1 MKVGYLGP
9 EATFTHVAVRS
20 VFKNDEHIAYSS
32 IPVCMDNVAEGEVD
46 LVVVPIEN
54 SVEGSVTTTID
65 YLVHEQPLKMVGE
78 IIIPI
83 RQHLLMA
90 KGQAHRVKDIEVI
103 YSHSHALAQCHTFL
117 HNQYKYTKLEPV
129 TSTSAA
135 AKMVSEQ
142 SNECIAA
149 IANEFA
155 AKKYGLK
162 IVASDIHS
170 NSYNHTRFIVL
181 QRHNAKLETNY
192 FEPKH
197 TKATLVINMPEN
209 RAGALHQVLSAFAW
223 RQIDL
228 SKIESRPTKTGLGN
242 YFFIVDVEMGYDDV
256 LLPGVKQELEAL
268 GFSVEVLGSYS
279 TISL

>member
-1 MKVGYLGP
+1 MKIGYLGP
-9 EATFTHVAVRS
+9 EATFTHVAVQS
-20 VFKNDEHIAYSS
+20 VFKEDEHIAYSS
-32 IPVCMDNVAEGEVD
+32 IPVCMDSVAEGEVD
-46 LVVVPIEN
+46 FAVVPIEN

-65 YLVHEQPLKMVGE
+65 YLVHEQPLKMIGE

-83 RQHLLMA
+83 RQHLLMT
-90 KGQAHRVKDIEVI
+90 KDQADRVNEIEII
-103 YSHSHALAQCHTFL
+103 YSHSHALAQCHPFL

-135 AKMVSEQ
+135 AKIVSEQ
-142 SNECIAA
+142 PNECIAA

-155 AKKYGLK
+155 AKKYGLE

-181 QRHNAKLETNY
+181 QRADSHTETHFFQKN
-192 FEPKH
+192 H
-197 TKATLVINMPEN
+197 TKATFVIMMPEN

-228 SKIESRPTKTGLGN
+228 SKIESRPMKTGLGN
-242 YFFIVDVEMGYDDV
+242 YFFIIDVEMGYDDV

-268 GFSVEVLGSYS
+268 GFTVEVVGSYS

>member
-1 MKVGYLGP
+1 MKIGYLGP
-9 EATFTHVAVRS
+9 EATFTHVAVQS

-32 IPVCMDNVAEGEVD
+32 IPVCMDSVAEGEVD
-46 LVVVPIEN
+46 LAVVPIEN

-65 YLVHEQPLKMVGE
+65 YLVHEQPLKMIGE

-83 RQHLLMA
+83 RQHLLMV
-90 KGQAHRVKDIEVI
+90 KGQAHRVKDIEII
-103 YSHSHALAQCHTFL
+103 YSHSHALAQCHQFL

-135 AKMVSEQ
+135 AKIVSEQ
-142 SNECIAA
+142 SNVCIAA
-149 IANEFA
+149 IANESA
-155 AKKYGLK
+155 AKKYDLE

-181 QRHNAKLETNY
+181 QKKDTKIETNY
-192 FEPKH
+192 FQKQH
-197 TKATLVINMPEN
+197 SKATLVIMMPEN

-228 SKIESRPTKTGLGN
+228 SKIESRPMKTGLGN
-242 YFFIVDVEMGYDDV
+242 YFFIIDVEMGYDEV

-268 GFSVEVLGSYS
+268 GFTVEVVGSYS

>member
-1 MKVGYLGP
+1 MKIGYLGP
-9 EATFTHVAVRS
+9 EATFTHVAVQS
-20 VFKNDEHIAYSS
+20 VFKEDEHIAYSS
-32 IPVCMDNVAEGEVD
+32 IPVCMDSVAEGEVD
-46 LVVVPIEN
+46 LAVVPIEN

-65 YLVHEQPLKMVGE
+65 YLVHEQPLKMIGE

-83 RQHLLMA
+83 RQHLLMT
-90 KGQAHRVKDIEVI
+90 KEQADRVNEIEII
-103 YSHSHALAQCHTFL
+103 YSHSHALAQCHPFL

-135 AKMVSEQ
+135 AKIVSEQ
-142 SNECIAA
+142 PNECIAA

-155 AKKYGLK
+155 AKKYGLE
-162 IVASDIHS
+162 IVSSDIHS

-181 QRHNAKLETNY
+181 QRADAQTETHFFQKN
-192 FEPKH
+192 H
-197 TKATLVINMPEN
+197 TKATFVIMMPEN

-228 SKIESRPTKTGLGN
+228 SKIESRPMKTGLGN
-242 YFFIVDVEMGYDDV
+242 YFFIIDVEMGYDDV
-256 LLPGVKQELEAL
+256 LLPGVRQELEAL
-268 GFSVEVLGSYS
+268 GFTVEVVGSYS

>member
-1 MKVGYLGP
+1 MKIAYLGP
-9 EATFTHVAVRS
+9 EATFTHVAVQS
-20 VFKNDEHIAYSS
+20 VFTSDEHIAYSS
-32 IPVCMDNVAEGEVD
+32 IPVCMDSVAEGEVD
-46 LVVVPIEN
+46 LAVVPIEN

-83 RQHLLMA
+83 RQHLLMS
-90 KGQAHRVKDIEVI
+90 KGQVHRSKDIEVI

-129 TSTSAA
+129 SSTSAA
-135 AKMVSEQ
+135 AKLVSEQ
-142 SNECIAA
+142 PQECIAA

-155 AKKYGLK
+155 AKKYGLE

-181 QRHNAKLETNY
+181 QKEESSVETNY
-192 FEPKH
+192 FQKNH
-197 TKATLVINMPEN
+197 TKATFVIMMPEN

-228 SKIESRPTKTGLGN
+228 SKIESRPMKTGLGN
-242 YFFIVDVEMGYDDV
+242 YFFIIDVVMGYDDV
-256 LLPGVKQELEAL
+256 LLPGVKQELESL
-268 GFSVEVLGSYS
+268 GFSVEIVGSYS
-279 TISL
+279 TIQL

>member
-1 MKVGYLGP
+1 MKIGYLGP
-9 EATFTHVAVRS
+9 EATFTHVAVQS
-20 VFKNDEHIAYSS
+20 VFKEEEHIAYSS
-32 IPVCMDNVAEGEVD
+32 IPVCMDNLAEGEVD
-46 LVVVPIEN
+46 FAVVPIEN

-65 YLVHEQPLKMVGE
+65 YLVHEQPLKMIGE

-90 KGQAHRVKDIEVI
+90 KKQVHRANEIKTI
-103 YSHSHALAQCHTFL
+103 YSHSHALAQCHPYL
-117 HNQYKYTKLEPV
+117 HTHYKYTKLEPV

-135 AKMVSEQ
+135 AKIVSEQ
-142 SNECIAA
+142 SNLCIAA

-155 AKKYGLK
+155 AKKYGLE

-181 QRHNAKLETNY
+181 QREDAHYESSY
-192 FEPKH
+192 FQAKH
-197 TKATLVINMPEN
+197 TKSTFVIMMPEN

-228 SKIESRPTKTGLGN
+228 SKIESRPMKTGLGN
-242 YFFIVDVEMGYDDV
+242 YFFIIDVVMGYDDV

-268 GFSVEVLGSYS
+268 GFTVDVVGSYS
-279 TISL
+279 SISL

>member
-1 MKVGYLGP
+1 MKIGYLGP
-9 EATFTHVAVRS
+9 EATFTHVAVQS
-20 VFKNDEHIAYSS
+20 VFKEEEHIAYSS

-46 LVVVPIEN
+46 LAVVPIEN

-65 YLVHEQPLKMVGE
+65 YLVHEQPLKMIGE

-90 KGQAHRVKDIEVI
+90 KEQAHRANEIDII
-103 YSHSHALAQCHTFL
+103 YSHSHALAQCHPYL
-117 HNQYKYTKLEPV
+117 HTNYKYTKLEPV
-129 TSTSAA
+129 ASTSAA
-135 AKMVSEQ
+135 AKIVSEQ
-142 SNECIAA
+142 SNLCIAA

-155 AKKYGLK
+155 AKKYGLE

-181 QRHNAKLETNY
+181 QREDAQFESSY
-192 FEPKH
+192 FQTKD
-197 TKATLVINMPEN
+197 TKATFVIMMPEN

-228 SKIESRPTKTGLGN
+228 SKIESRPMKTGLGN
-242 YFFIVDVEMGYDDV
+242 YFFIIDVVMGYDDV

-268 GFSVEVLGSYS
+268 GFTVDVVGSYS
-279 TISL
+279 TITL